1 MPSLYA
7 ERLKDADI
15 KMRFDPSK
23 GIRAY
28 SSQEYQQFLSYYT
41 DNQIRPYTNGKNYKV
56 LAERAI
62 VAGQRWN
69 KIPFPSDDLL
79 PARSVPLHYY
89 EHYVPGGKYTES
101 QLKSYYQH
109 YNVTSVAELD
119 DVHLELELYYPLDP
133 SYVELVK
140 WLKSEA
146 PPEVIQRLCE
156 MFEVSSKSTL
166 FKYYYHLSPDM
177 VLDEEINLE
186 VLLGETERL
195 FSEDEVPKKTLS
207 KVTEATSAPIKTLPP
222 PTFKQAYPKLLP
234 SIPLTPEDSSVSRI
248 IEQTLPKSDSRR
260 SQLERVDTVNLR
272 LYVDRQR
279 ILTMSDSKVDMIKAL
294 QLVKATRLLP
304 LKEEGFDYDRIS
316 TYTLAELQKWSK
328 VLGLSVID
336 SDDSVSLANN
346 LYLVQVLPSFFNL
359 TKKTVA
365 YGTPST
371 PLYDEYSL
379 DELVKLFTTKLT
391 TSHDI
396 PFNSPALKRLSDE
409 LPPYSPLEVPLREYL
424 TSEPSPASNLH
435 FLKQLPLTPIQVG
448 ESDTTYHALALQL
461 LQLLYSKGLE
471 LEANDDEDPETV
483 MSDFLDLTEMAPSLI
498 TSAITELPMRDVDG
512 TVLPYNIQEA
522 YNRIAD
528 GLSVKGVG
536 AKFASTADYYLREL
550 LTQ

>member
-1 MPSLYA
+1 
-7 ERLKDADI
+7 
-15 KMRFDPSK
+15 MRFDPSR
-23 GIRAY
+23 GVRAH
-28 SSQEYQQFLSYYT
+28 SSQEYQRLLSYYT

-79 PARSVPLHYY
+79 PAHSIPLPYYDHYI
-89 EHYVPGGKYTES
+89 PGVKYTES

-109 YNVTSVAELD
+109 YNVKSVAELD

-146 PPEVIQRLCE
+146 PTEVIQRLCE
-156 MFEVSSKSTL
+156 MFEVSSKNAL
-166 FKYYYHLSPDM
+166 FKYYYHPSPDM
-177 VLDEEINLE
+177 VIDEEINLE
-186 VLLGETERL
+186 VLLEEPERL
-195 FSEDEVPKKTLS
+195 FSDDEVPERSVKTLTE
-207 KVTEATSAPIKTLPP
+207 VTPAPSLPP
-222 PTFKQAYPKLLP
+222 PTFKQEYPKLLP

-248 IEQTLPKSDSRR
+248 IEQTLPKSEARR
-260 SQLERVDTVNLR
+260 SQLEQVDTINLR
-272 LYVDRQR
+272 LYIDRQR
-279 ILTMSDSKVDMIKAL
+279 ILTMSDSKVDMVKAL
-294 QLVKATRLLP
+294 QLVKGTRLLP
-304 LKEEGFDYDRIS
+304 LREEGFDYDRIS
-316 TYTLAELQKWSK
+316 TYSLTELQKWSK
-328 VLGLSVID
+328 VLGLGVIE

-359 TKKTVA
+359 TKTTVA

-371 PLYDEYSL
+371 PLYDEYLL

-396 PFNSPALKRLSDE
+396 PFNSPALRRLSDE

-424 TSEPSPASNLH
+424 ASEPSPASNLH
-435 FLKQLPLTPIQVG
+435 FLRQLPLTPIQVG
-448 ESDTTYHALALQL
+448 ESDTTYHALSLQL
-461 LQLLYSKGLE
+461 LQLLYSKGVE

-483 MSDFLDLTEMAPSLI
+483 MSDFLDLVEVAPSLI
-498 TSAITELPMRDVDG
+498 TSAITELPMRDKDG

-528 GLSVKGVG
+528 GLSVEGVG
-536 AKFASTADYYLREL
+536 AKFASTADYYLREVL
-550 LTQ
+550 AQWKSGKWYRFLK